1 MGVIN
6 CLITMLA
13 GAPRAASAK
22 RDHAIT
28 RSDMWGYLG
37 AFASE
42 QRRDGI
48 RHSKRW
54 R

>member
-22 RDHAIT
+22 RDHAI
-28 RSDMWGYLG
+28 
-37 AFASE
+37 
-42 QRRDGI
+42 
-48 RHSKRW
+48 RHVGVTSARPPINSHLPA
-54 R
+54 